1 MESKN
6 AATAESDDDGNK
18 RPELF
23 FFFPWRRP
31 LFFFFFPRHFH
42 SSSLPLT
49 FTLLLQK
56 PTRELHPAPP
66 AAQSTLP
73 CRPAHQSI
81 ASQPP
86 VQATQKKIK
95 SKGKSK
101 RSKLCSS
108 TIGIKKKKKTRW
120 RRRRP
125 PLPHRA
131 APSSP
136 RTPPGTPPSTWASA
150 GPSTARWVGSSPP
163 RCSSVSVVEMR
174 LVAGEEGEKIHRESS
189 RFSTSTS

>member
-108 TIGIKKKKKTRW
+108 TIGIKKKKNSMATTTTPASSS
-120 RRRRP
+120 RRP
-125 PLPHRA
+125 ELA
-131 APSSP
+131 ADAAWDAALDLGLR
-136 RTPPGTPPSTWASA
+136 RTVYGTL
-150 GPSTARWVGSSPP
+150 GG
-163 RCSSVSVVEMR
+163 
-174 LVAGEEGEKIHRESS
+174 LVAAAVLFRECG
-189 RFSTSTS
+189 

>member
-1 MESKN
+1 MPPRMESKN

-108 TIGIKKKKKTRW
+108 TIGIKKKKKLDGDDDDPRFLIAPPRARRGRRLGRRPRPGPPQDRLRHAGW
-120 RRRRP
+120 ARRRRGA
-125 PLPHRA
+125 LP
-131 APSSP
+131 
-136 RTPPGTPPSTWASA
+136 
-150 GPSTARWVGSSPP
+150 
-163 RCSSVSVVEMR
+163 
-174 LVAGEEGEKIHRESS
+174 
-189 RFSTSTS
+189 